1 MTGDETSE
9 RRARVSLSFLATPGD
24 LALGAALRY
33 RSAAEVLAAVTGT
46 SRGGELALA
55 GQMEG
60 RALAAGVDRWRARLS
75 LQPSVAK
82 LAAWYD
88 SGLRLVCPG
97 DPDWPTQLDDLGDA
111 RPLLLWVRGTADVRF
126 ACLNSVS
133 VVGARAA
140 TAYGNHVALEMAA
153 ALTEHGMTV
162 ISGGAKGTLFQRKC
176 TSSTGGLF
184 MRKPGLI
191 ARWGV
196 TLGWSVTYTGSVTDG
211 S

>member
-1 MTGDETSE
+1 
-9 RRARVSLSFLATPGD
+9 LSAPTPLLA
-24 LALGAALRY
+24 GAH
-33 RSAAEVLAAVTGT
+33 SHAAEVEEVVSDEEVLVDIGAVEPGPADGAAVFVGP
-46 SRGGELALA
+46 
-55 GQMEG
+55 
-60 RALAAGVDRWRARLS
+60 VDV
-75 LQPSVAK
+75 P
-82 LAAWYD
+82 
-88 SGLRLVCPG
+88 
-97 DPDWPTQLDDLGDA
+97 
-111 RPLLLWVRGTADVRF
+111 RPLLLWVRGSTDVRF

-153 ALTEHGMTV
+153 ALTEHGITV
-162 ISGGAKGTLFQRKC
+162 ISGGAKGTLFQRIC

-196 TLGWSVTYTGSVTDG
+196 TLGWSVTYTGSVADG

>member
-1 MTGDETSE
+1 V
-9 RRARVSLSFLATPGD
+9 ALSFLASPGD
-24 LALGAALRY
+24 LVLGAALR
-33 RSAAEVLAAVTGT
+33 RMPATDVLAAVTGT
-46 SRGGELALA
+46 RRGGELALA
-55 GQMEG
+55 GQLEC
-60 RALAAGVDRWRARLS
+60 RALAAGLERWRARLS

-111 RPLLLWVRGTADVRF
+111 RPLLLWVRGSADVRF

-162 ISGGAKGTLFQRKC
+162 ISAAPRGHF
-176 TSSTGGLF
+176 
-184 MRKPGLI
+184 PN
-191 ARWGV
+191 
-196 TLGWSVTYTGSVTDG
+196 
-211 S
+211 